1 MNVLTSSFTLIKQA
15 QIIQMCLSSLTLPAE
30 SDVKMEGREE
40 ELGGEEGGEEG
51 EERKGK
57 QTSWSQEHL
66 LALRKESEES
76 VANRNLTKSPSTG
89 LTKYLTGTDHLLRVA
104 FSFEI
109 HDTQIYSFLFFCR
122 QLRKAGVESH
132 TDGLS
137 SNLIWGQTFMPSS
150 LLLLYLSPLK

>member
-1 MNVLTSSFTLIKQA
+1 
-15 QIIQMCLSSLTLPAE
+15 MCHSSLSLPAE

-40 ELGGEEGGEEG
+40 QVGGEEGG

-109 HDTQIYSFLFFCR
+109 HDTQIYSFLFFAGSYAR
-122 QLRKAGVESH
+122 QEWKATLTVCLLRANMPPK
-132 TDGLS
+132 
-137 SNLIWGQTFMPSS
+137 PSS
-150 LLLLYLSPLK
+150 TC

>member
-1 MNVLTSSFTLIKQA
+1 
-15 QIIQMCLSSLTLPAE
+15 MCLSSLTLPAE

-109 HDTQIYSFLFFCR
+109 HDTQIYSFLFFAGSYAR
-122 QLRKAGVESH
+122 QEWKATLTVCLLISSGNKFPAARKAKKYKFK
-132 TDGLS
+132 
-137 SNLIWGQTFMPSS
+137 I
-150 LLLLYLSPLK
+150 